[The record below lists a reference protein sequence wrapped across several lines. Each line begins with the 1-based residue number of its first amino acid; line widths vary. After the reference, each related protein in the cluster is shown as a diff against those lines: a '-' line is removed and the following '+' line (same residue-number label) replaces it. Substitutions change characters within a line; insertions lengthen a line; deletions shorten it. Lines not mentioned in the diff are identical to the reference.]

1 MNRPLRP
8 LRNEIES
15 TDIDGQLVHPLDI
28 ENSDAFFTNLVR
40 DELEN
45 YLVEEIQQLDNLT
58 AATNVFNK
66 MVDEFINYA
75 VTTYLGHV
83 ETDSIVVVKEENRI
97 LQVIE
102 EYREADTKLGANELI
117 HNNLDIFNYT
127 GDLLR
132 GLGIPNLGLAIKAKR
147 IKIMI
152 REQTQMQLEK
162 IGGLKYLNAQAIE
175 RGRQGGQNKALKQ
188 KEVVFFASREYE
200 NNYMNSKH
208 SQALAAKMINDK
220 TNEHIQNTPELRA
233 QLQLFSET
241 FEAVLKWISN
251 FSSYMKTKFGRQKPH
266 LRLKS
271 IMSRGNKS
279 LYGFGINAV
288 SPSL

>member
-1 MNRPLRP
+1 MASDQPTA
-8 LRNEIES
+8 NEIES
-15 TDIDGQLVHPLDI
+15 IYIDGQLVHPLDI
-28 ENSDAFFTNLVR
+28 ENPDAFFTNLVR

-83 ETDSIVVVKEENRI
+83 ETDSVAVLQEESTI

-102 EYREADTKLGANELI
+102 EYREADAKLGANELN
-117 HNNLDIFNYT
+117 HNNLDIFDYA

-147 IKIMI
+147 IEIMI
-152 REQTQMQLEK
+152 REQTQIQLEK

-188 KEVVFFASREYE
+188 KEVVFFVLREYE

-208 SQALAAKMINDK
+208 SQARAAKMIKDK

-233 QLQLFSET
+233 QLQPFSET
-241 FEAVLKWISN
+241 SEAVLKWISN
-251 FSSYMKTKFGRQKPH
+251 FNSYMTNQVWPPKT
-266 LRLKS
+266 S
-271 IMSRGNKS
+271 S
-279 LYGFGINAV
+279 AV
-288 SPSL
+288 KVYYANR